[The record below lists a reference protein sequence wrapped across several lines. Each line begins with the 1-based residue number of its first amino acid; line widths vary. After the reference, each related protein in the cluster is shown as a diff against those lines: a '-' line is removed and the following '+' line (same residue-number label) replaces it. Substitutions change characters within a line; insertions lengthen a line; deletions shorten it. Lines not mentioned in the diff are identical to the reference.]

1 MTTTAARRLLA
12 SLVATL
18 CLAACG
24 GGGGS
29 SDAATIDSFAVDAE
43 RTFALYDLDQ
53 ATAGSER
60 EALARANAQAQALA
74 DDPNFR
80 LELAPDGT
88 FRFRLSQNEE
98 ARGTWSQAEDV
109 ITLETTSLEGEP
121 TSGSTEATVVE
132 DGLLRIEVEKTGIY
146 LRRMP

>member
-1 MTTTAARRLLA
+1 MTPIPIRRFVALLF
-12 SLVATL
+12 ATL

-29 SDAATIDSFAVDAE
+29 SDAAKIESYAVDAE
-43 RTFALYDLDQ
+43 RTFTLYDLDQ
-53 ATAGSER
+53 GAPGAER
-60 EALARANAQAQALA
+60 EALARANAQALALA
-74 DDPNFR
+74 DDPSFR

-98 ARGTWSQAEDV
+98 ARGTWTRTEDV
-109 ITLETTSLEGEP
+109 ITLETTSLEGESA
-121 TSGSTEATVVE
+121 SGTTDATVVE